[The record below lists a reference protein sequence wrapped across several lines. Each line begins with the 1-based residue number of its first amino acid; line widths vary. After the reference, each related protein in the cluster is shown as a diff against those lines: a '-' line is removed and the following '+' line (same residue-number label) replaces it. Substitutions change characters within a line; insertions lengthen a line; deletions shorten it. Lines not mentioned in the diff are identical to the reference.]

1 MNASLG
7 ARLGLSFTLECR
19 DKDGNILKTIDCK
32 GSIPL
37 EESGLTIKQA
47 QELIDEQGA
56 NHGADDC
63 K

>member
-1 MNASLG
+1 MMETGLG
-7 ARLGLSFTLECR
+7 ARLGLAFTLECR

-37 EESGLTIKQA
+37 SQLGIDVDQA
-47 QELIDEQGA
+47 KELITEA
-56 NHGADDC
+56 TNGADSS